1 MNRKLRKSRSKSRVR
16 SRVKRTRSKSR
27 VRSRVK
33 SRVRSRVKS
42 RVRRR
47 SNIRSIFKKGLKKQK
62 GGQACKTSNNTFSG
76 KGNSPLTNTRD
87 NINNLGG
94 EFFVDTGSEIAT
106 STHNIYNN
114 LVGNPEIMSPS
125 ITEQPIGN

>member
-1 MNRKLRKSRSKSRVR
+1 MNRKLRKSRSKSRVK
-16 SRVKRTRSKSR
+16 SRVRKTRSKSR

>member
-1 MNRKLRKSRSKSRVR
+1 MNHKIRKSRSKIRVKSTR
-16 SRVKRTRSKSR
+16 SKSRVKRTRSK
-27 VRSRVK
+27 
-33 SRVRSRVKS
+33 SRVKS

-47 SNIRSIFKKGLKKQK
+47 SNIRSTFKKGLKRQK

-76 KGNSPLTNTRD
+76 KGNSALTNTRD

-94 EFFVDTGSEIAT
+94 EFLVDTGSEIAT

-114 LVGNPEIMSPS
+114 LVGKPEIMSPS